1 MPMLR
6 PSAQSPPKN
15 IQHITPIPQR
25 NGTEQ
30 RKITKNERL
39 TLDRTAHG
47 QVLHHLGDGANSVV
61 GSVIQN
67 IQRRLGV
74 NEQGRHVVAIA
85 GERHETALG
94 MGGWFYVGWIGGK
107 CFHQFE
113 S

>member
-1 MPMLR
+1 MQMLR
-6 PSAQSPPKN
+6 PRPQPPPKN

-30 RKITKNERL
+30 SKITKNEGL

-74 NEQGRHVVAIA
+74 DEQGWHVVAIA
-85 GERHETALG
+85 GERHEAAFG
-94 MGGWFYVGWIGGK
+94 VGDWFFIGWIGMNT
-107 CFHQFE
+107 FHF
-113 S
+113 